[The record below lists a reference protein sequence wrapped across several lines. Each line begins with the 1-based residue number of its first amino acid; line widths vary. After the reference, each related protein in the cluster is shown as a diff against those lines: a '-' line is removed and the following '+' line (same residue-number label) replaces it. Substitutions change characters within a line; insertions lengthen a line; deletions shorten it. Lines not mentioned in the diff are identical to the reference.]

1 MISRTRDGSCSDTHV
16 CDIVPIGRK
25 IFLSIFQPMQDLDFK
40 NLQIDDLVGVPKL
53 KEEPLL
59 TETRKRFV
67 LFPIQY
73 NNVMQC

>member
-1 MISRTRDGSCSDTHV
+1 
-16 CDIVPIGRK
+16 
-25 IFLSIFQPMQDLDFK
+25 MQELDFK
-40 NLQIDDLVGVPKL
+40 TLSLDDQISSPKL

-73 NNVMQC
+73 NNVPLIK